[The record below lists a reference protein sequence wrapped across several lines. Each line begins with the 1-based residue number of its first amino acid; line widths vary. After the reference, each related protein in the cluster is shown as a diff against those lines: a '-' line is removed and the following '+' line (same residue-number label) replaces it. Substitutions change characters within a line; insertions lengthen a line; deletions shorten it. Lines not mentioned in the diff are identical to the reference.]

1 MTGQDENSF
10 QALSGLLRVRVQV
23 VGRDWVEPK
32 SPNSP
37 DSFENVR
44 LLPERKVANEILESL
59 VSGFNL
65 NIQYYI
71 KFGQNTWTEIAQ
83 KGHMYTGMWYV

>member
-1 MTGQDENSF
+1 MTAQDENSF
-10 QALSGLLRVRVQV
+10 QARSGLLRVRVQV
-23 VGRDWVEPK
+23 VGSDWVEPK
-32 SPNSP
+32 SPNST
-37 DSFENVR
+37 DSFENIR

-71 KFGQNTWTEIAQ
+71 KFGQNTWTKIAQ
-83 KGHMYTGMWYV
+83 KGLMYTGMWYV